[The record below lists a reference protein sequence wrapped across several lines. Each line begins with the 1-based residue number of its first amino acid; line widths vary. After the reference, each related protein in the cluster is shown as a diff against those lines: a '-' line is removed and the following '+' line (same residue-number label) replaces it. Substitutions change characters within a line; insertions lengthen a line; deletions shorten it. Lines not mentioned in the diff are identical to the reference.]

1 MEWII
6 LRTLLSL
13 AAIVALM
20 LGLAYLGKIYMHSG
34 KGARRSLVDVEL
46 LGHRS
51 LQPRT
56 SVYVLKILNK
66 VIVVGTSEHGLRTLG
81 EISDPET
88 LASLEDSLIAGAPSG
103 RWFPRAG
110 TDVTGGARSFS
121 EFLRHQFLAGTWKSG
136 GRQGRD
142 GKGQDPR
149 S

>member
-13 AAIVALM
+13 TAIVALM
-20 LGLAYLGKIYMHSG
+20 LGLAWCMKKLMRSG

-56 SVYVLKILNK
+56 AVYVLKVLNR
-66 VIVVGTSEHGLRTLG
+66 VIVVGASEHGMQTLS

-88 LASLEDSLIAGAPSG
+88 LASVEDRMIQGTQAP
-103 RWFPRAG
+103 RWFPGVKTDGVGG
-110 TDVTGGARSFS
+110 TRSFS
-121 EFLRHQFLAGTWKSG
+121 DFLSHSLRGAFFATKHSK
-136 GRQGRD
+136 
-142 GKGQDPR
+142 
-149 S
+149 